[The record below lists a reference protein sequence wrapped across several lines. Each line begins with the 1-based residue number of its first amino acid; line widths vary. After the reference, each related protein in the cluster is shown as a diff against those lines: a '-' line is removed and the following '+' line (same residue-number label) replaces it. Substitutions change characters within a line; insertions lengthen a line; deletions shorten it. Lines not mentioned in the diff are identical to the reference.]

1 MYIIINGPIYN
12 CECYH
17 YMYIFKI
24 VYVIWRL
31 IIILFIYILNEYNYV
46 SINNVYDFEYIMTD
60 IL

>member
-1 MYIIINGPIYN
+1 
-12 CECYH
+12 
-17 YMYIFKI
+17 MYIFKI